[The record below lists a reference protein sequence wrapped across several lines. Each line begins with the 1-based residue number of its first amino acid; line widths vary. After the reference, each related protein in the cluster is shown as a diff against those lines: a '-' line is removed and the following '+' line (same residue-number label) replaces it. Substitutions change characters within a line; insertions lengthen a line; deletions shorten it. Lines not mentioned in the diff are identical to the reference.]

1 MEETKGGKGDTAM
14 NIDGWKYYNHAAIP
28 TVAPHEPVNIQP
40 VKNGTIWR
48 MGGVLLCWFDGQQIL
63 IVRERRIGGM

>member
-1 MEETKGGKGDTAM
+1 M

-48 MGGVLLCWFDGQQIL
+48 MGGYSFAGSMDN
-63 IVRERRIGGM
+63 RF